1 MVKVNIHEAK
11 THFSK
16 LLRRVSAGEE
26 IVIARSGTPV
36 ARLVPMED
44 MPRPRALGV
53 YRDQIR
59 VSDAFDATLP
69 EEMPEEFEGDD
80 PRGIECDDPPRT
92 RG

>member
-44 MPRPRALGV
+44 MPRTRVLGV
-53 YRDQIR
+53 YRDRIH
-59 VSDAFDATLP
+59 VPDDFDATLP
-69 EEMPEEFEGDD
+69 EDILREFEGVD
-80 PRGIECDDPPRT
+80 PPGIECDDPPRT
-92 RG
+92 RE